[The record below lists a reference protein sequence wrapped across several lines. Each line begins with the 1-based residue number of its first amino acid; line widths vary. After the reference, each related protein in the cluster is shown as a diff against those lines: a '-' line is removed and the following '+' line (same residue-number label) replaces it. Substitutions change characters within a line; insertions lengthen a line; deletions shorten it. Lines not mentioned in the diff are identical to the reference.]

1 LVIFCYFFSL
11 KRETYYKNIFYIY
24 IYNHK
29 YLKTNFFI
37 IITFIFKMN
46 ENMSKNDMISKP
58 RMNMKYLNENNNES
72 MSDYTL

>member
-1 LVIFCYFFSL
+1 
-11 KRETYYKNIFYIY
+11 
-24 IYNHK
+24 
-29 YLKTNFFI
+29 
-37 IITFIFKMN
+37 MN

>member
-1 LVIFCYFFSL
+1 M
-11 KRETYYKNIFYIY
+11 
-24 IYNHK
+24 
-29 YLKTNFFI
+29 KTNFFI

-46 ENMSKNDMISKP
+46 ENMSKNDMISKT